1 MTKRLEILG
10 KVISESERPFVI
22 AEISGNHNGDIERAY
37 AIIDAAAEAGADAVK
52 LQTYTPDTMTLDC
65 DRPDF
70 QIKGG
75 LWDGYSLFDLYEWA
89 HTPWDWHERLFERG
103 RELGVPVFSTP
114 FDSSS
119 IAFLESLNTPAYKI
133 ASFELVDLPFVRKV
147 AQTGK
152 PVILST
158 GMANISEIEEAI
170 SAAKSVGNENLIVMH
185 CVSGYPAPARDYN
198 LATIPDL
205 ADRLGLLIG
214 LSDHT
219 LGITVPIAAVAK
231 GAVIIEKHLTLRRED
246 GGPDSAFSLE
256 PDEFKLM
263 VDGVHVAWQALGKP
277 DYHRKK
283 SETDNVI
290 FRRSLYVV
298 KDIPNGE
305 KLNENNIRSIRPGH
319 GIAPKHLPDVLG
331 RVARRTLI
339 RGEALSWDMLRSK

>member
-1 MTKRLEILG
+1 MKKRLEILG
-10 KVISESERPFVI
+10 KVISENERPFVI

-52 LQTYTPDTMTLDC
+52 LQTYTPETMTLDC

-75 LWDGYSLFDLYEWA
+75 LWNGYSLFDLYEWA

-103 RELGVPVFSTP
+103 RERGVPVFSTP
-114 FDSSS
+114 FDPSS
-119 IAFLESLNTPAYKI
+119 IVFLESLNTPVYKI
-133 ASFELVDLPFVRKV
+133 ASFELIDLPFVRNV

-152 PVILST
+152 PMILST

-170 SAAKSVGNENLIVMH
+170 SVAKSVGNENLIVMH
-185 CVSGYPAPARDYN
+185 CVSGYPAPASDYN

-277 DYHRKK
+277 HYHRKK

-290 FRRSLYVV
+290 FRRSLYVI
-298 KDIPNGE
+298 KDIPKGYP
-305 KLNENNIRSIRPGH
+305 LNENNVRSIRPGH

-339 RGEALSWDMLRSK
+339 RGEALTWDMLGGE

>member
-10 KVISESERPFVI
+10 KEISESERPFVI
-22 AEISGNHNGDIERAY
+22 AEISGNHNGDIKRAY
-37 AIIDAAAEAGADAVK
+37 AIMDAAAEAGADAVK
-52 LQTYTPDTMTLDC
+52 LQTYTPETMTLDC

-75 LWDGYSLFDLYEWA
+75 LWNGYSLFDLYEWA
-89 HTPWDWHERLFERG
+89 HTPWDWHEGLFERG

-114 FDSSS
+114 FDPSS
-119 IAFLESLNTPAYKI
+119 IAFLESLNTPVYKI
-133 ASFELVDLPFVRKV
+133 ASFELIDLPFVRKV

-152 PVILST
+152 PMILST

-170 SAAKSVGNENLIVMH
+170 SVAKSVGNENLIVMH
-185 CVSGYPAPARDYN
+185 CVSGYPAPASDYN

-231 GAVIIEKHLTLRRED
+231 GAVVIEKHITLRRKD

-263 VDGVHVAWQALGKP
+263 VEGVQVAWKALGKP
-277 DYHRKK
+277 DYQRKK

-290 FRRSLYVV
+290 FRRSLYVI
-298 KDIPNGE
+298 KDIPKGYP
-305 KLNENNIRSIRPGH
+305 LNENNVRSIRPGH

-339 RGEALSWDMLRSK
+339 RGEALTWDMVGSE

>member
-103 RELGVPVFSTP
+103 CELGVPVFSTP
-114 FDSSS
+114 FDPLS
-119 IAFLESLNTPAYKI
+119 IAFLESLNTPVYKI

-298 KDIPNGE
+298 QDIPNGE